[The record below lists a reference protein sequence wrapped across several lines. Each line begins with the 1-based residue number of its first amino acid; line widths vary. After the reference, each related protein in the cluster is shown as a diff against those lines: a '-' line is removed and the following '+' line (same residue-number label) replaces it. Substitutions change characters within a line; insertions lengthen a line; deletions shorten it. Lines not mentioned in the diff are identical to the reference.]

1 MGKGASRTRAPRI
14 VTLPLLLPAAL
25 VIALLL
31 KAFVVQAFYIPSESM
46 LPTLHDGDRVL
57 VERIGYRLHPPTRKD
72 VLVFGSGRPAAALS
86 LGDKAVALVKGLAGG
101 DRTYVIKRVVAV
113 AGDTISYKGV
123 PRVLTVEG
131 RTINEPYLKE
141 KDKTSLT
148 ITRGTCGS
156 MDLLVSASACLV
168 PNGTVFVMGDNR
180 NHSEDSRV
188 VGPVPLED
196 VVGRAFLLAC
206 PPAHFG
212 SMQP

>member
-1 MGKGASRTRAPRI
+1 MGNGTSRTRASRI
-14 VTLPLLLPAAL
+14 ATLPLLLLAAF

-31 KAFVVQAFYIPSESM
+31 KAFVVQAFFIPSESM
-46 LPTLHDGDRVL
+46 LPTLHKGDRVL
-57 VERIGYRLHPPTRKD
+57 VERVGYRLYPPQRKD
-72 VLVFGSGRPAAALS
+72 VLVFGSGSPAPALS

-131 RTINEPYLKE
+131 RTISEPYLKE

-148 ITRGTCGS
+148 VTPGTCGS
-156 MDLLVSASACLV
+156 MGLYVSASACLV
-168 PNGTVFVMGDNR
+168 PEGMVFVMGDNR

-188 VGPVPLED
+188 IGPVPLED
-196 VVGRAFLLAC
+196 VVGRAFLLAW
-206 PPAHFG
+206 PPANFH
-212 SMQP
+212 SLQP

>member
-1 MGKGASRTRAPRI
+1 MGKGVSSTRASRI

-31 KAFVVQAFYIPSESM
+31 KAFVVQAFFIPSRSM
-46 LPTLHDGDRVL
+46 LPTLHKGDRVL
-57 VERIGYRLHPPTRKD
+57 VERLGYRLDPPERKD
-72 VLVFGSGRPAAALS
+72 VLVFGSGRPAPALS

-113 AGDTISYKGV
+113 GGDKISYKGR

-131 RTINEPYLKE
+131 RTVNEPYLKE
-141 KDKTSLT
+141 RDKTSLT

-156 MDLLVSASACLV
+156 MGLYVSASACLV
-168 PNGTVFVMGDNR
+168 PEETVFVMGDNR

-188 VGPVPLED
+188 VGPVLLED
-196 VVGRAFLLAC
+196 VVGRAFLLAW
-206 PPAHFG
+206 PPANLG
-212 SMQP
+212 GL

>member
-1 MGKGASRTRAPRI
+1 MGKGASRTRARRF

-57 VERIGYRLHPPTRKD
+57 VERVGYRLHPPARKD
-72 VLVFGSGRPAAALS
+72 VLVFGSGRPAPALS

-123 PRVLTVEG
+123 PRLLTVEG
-131 RTINEPYLKE
+131 RTISEPYLKE

-156 MDLLVSASACLV
+156 MGLLVSASACLV
-168 PNGTVFVMGDNR
+168 PKGTVFVMGDNR

-188 VGPVPLED
+188 IGPVPLED
-196 VVGRAFLLAC
+196 VVGRAFLLAW
-206 PPAHFG
+206 PPANFRFI
-212 SMQP
+212 QP

>member
-1 MGKGASRTRAPRI
+1 MGKVASRTRAPRI
-14 VTLPLLLPAAL
+14 VTLPLLLPAAF

-57 VERIGYRLHPPTRKD
+57 VERIGYRLDPPARKD
-72 VLVFGSGRPAAALS
+72 VLVFGSGRPAPALS
-86 LGDKAVALVKGLAGG
+86 IGDKAVALVKGLAGG

-131 RTINEPYLKE
+131 RTISEPYLKE

-156 MDLLVSASACLV
+156 MGLLVSASACLV
-168 PNGTVFVMGDNR
+168 PEGTVFVMGDNR

-188 VGPVPLED
+188 IGPVALED
-196 VVGRAFLLAC
+196 VVGRAFLLAW
-206 PPAHFG
+206 PPTNFRSLH
-212 SMQP
+212 P

>member
-57 VERIGYRLHPPTRKD
+57 VERIGYRIHPPARKD

-141 KDKTSLT
+141 NDKTSLT

-156 MDLLVSASACLV
+156 MGLLVSASACLV
-168 PNGTVFVMGDNR
+168 PKGTVFVMGDNR

-188 VGPVPLED
+188 IGPVPLED
-196 VVGRAFLLAC
+196 VVGRAFLLAW

-212 SMQP
+212 SVQP